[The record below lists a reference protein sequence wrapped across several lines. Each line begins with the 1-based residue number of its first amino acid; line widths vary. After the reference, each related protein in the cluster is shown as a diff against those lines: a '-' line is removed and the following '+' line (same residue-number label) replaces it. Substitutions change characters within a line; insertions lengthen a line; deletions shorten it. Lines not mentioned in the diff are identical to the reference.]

1 MTSSYAL
8 LMQVRKLI
16 AHGPSSL
23 TVALPYKWVK
33 KHKLGKG
40 DVIHIDEDDSGLHVT
55 AQPMERVRS
64 ITVDITGYD
73 WPGTVSLLTTIYRRG
88 YDEVRIRYSA
98 AGEYQNV
105 SSSVRLLL
113 GFAIME
119 NKKGS
124 CLVKSLPTQME
135 QDFSTLFRRVFLILL
150 QELDDLS
157 EIVSDE
163 EALKSFYHRDADLN
177 AIVNLALRM
186 ISKGYVQDHFDEL
199 HFFHALLVLEEC
211 GDDITRFT
219 IEVCEQKDALKLK
232 ETVMHSSK
240 MLRLLYDSYFQKKG
254 NIMEFYK
261 RYYLYWPDAKKSKA
275 PVYEHFSN
283 QKGKGI
289 FYLRSIVEK
298 VIQLAEI
305 LLLEKIEE

>member
-1 MTSSYAL
+1 
-8 LMQVRKLI
+8 MQIRKLI

-40 DVIHIDEDDSGLHVT
+40 DVIHIDEDETGLHVT
-55 AQPMERVRS
+55 AQPVERARL
-64 ITVDITGYD
+64 ITVTVSGYD

-88 YDEVRIRYSA
+88 YDEIRIRYTTSS
-98 AGEYQNV
+98 ECQNI

-113 GFAIME
+113 GFAVIE

-124 CLVKSLPTQME
+124 CLIKSLPTQME

-150 QELDDLS
+150 QELEDLS
-157 EIVSDE
+157 EVLSDE
-163 EALKSFYHRDADLN
+163 DALKNFYHRDADLN

-199 HFFHALLVLEEC
+199 HFFHALLILEEC

-219 IEVCEQKDALKLK
+219 IEVCEQKDASKLK
-232 ETVMHSSK
+232 ESVVHSSK

-261 RYYLYWPDAKKSKA
+261 KYYLYWPDAKKVKA
-275 PVYEHFSN
+275 PIYEYFSE

-298 VIQLAEI
+298 TIQLAEI
-305 LLLEKIEE
+305 LLLEKIDE